1 MEDEDIFGPVLYK
14 IGFGSAVE
22 RELLSDYKVIVL
34 EIPGDAVE
42 EEASMIMEKHDISLD
57 EAGKLTGCYRAIAK
71 IDRREF
77 GDDTNPM
84 RRVIAYCRKI
94 SISEKVA
101 EVFPALAN
109 EYNERQREAEDG
121 HVIHH
126 HIEVQHIDGKQQAVE
141 RNRKLNWLD
150 SVEVEDQTCHVLSNV
165 RCLSEG
171 VDVPALDAIMFLHP
185 RKSQV

>member
-94 SISEKVA
+94 SISQKVT
-101 EVFPALAN
+101 EVFPDLVK
-109 EYNERQREAEDG
+109 EYNERQESPKT
-121 HVIHH
+121 
-126 HIEVQHIDGKQQAVE
+126 GK
-141 RNRKLNWLD
+141 
-150 SVEVEDQTCHVLSNV
+150 
-165 RCLSEG
+165 
-171 VDVPALDAIMFLHP
+171 
-185 RKSQV
+185 